1 MDVIGTEA
9 LNQET
14 LTVTT
19 TLVITIYTA
28 EMMGTARQVVRTV
41 RQVIPM
47 GFLATPTGLQAM
59 DIRQMNRT
67 MG

>member
-1 MDVIGTEA
+1 MDLIGSEA
-9 LNQET
+9 LSQVT
-14 LTVTT
+14 HIMTT

-28 EMMGTARQVVRTV
+28 EMMATAHQVVRTV

-47 GFLATPTGLQAM
+47 GSLATLTGLQAM